1 MKRAILML
9 AMLPLLLNAFSQNN
23 EKPNVKSDDNEEI
36 SLIKCYSKNL
46 LQIMIN
52 AAGQLWVKT
61 DANSGF
67 GDIKEIRAKA
77 KDIIKSAPKEHIIA
91 VRTDE
96 EHGAPQNISD
106 KVKQELKEA
115 YQELRD
121 ELAQKKYGKD
131 FKSLKKEEKEVIR
144 EYYPCR
150 ILYMT
155 RDMHFDVISPKLS
168 QPDTIEIR
176 DRYINDETED
186 ESANNAVYEIKE
198 ESPRKQ
204 IVMPDKQQR
213 IQKNQNRKT
222 PSS

>member
-1 MKRAILML
+1 ML

-23 EKPNVKSDDNEEI
+23 EKPNVRNDKVIEI
-36 SLIKCYSKNL
+36 KLIKCFSENMLEVK
-46 LQIMIN
+46 IN
-52 AAGQLWVKT
+52 AAGQLWIKT
-61 DANSGF
+61 NTKSDF
-67 GDIKEIRAKA
+67 GDIKDIRANA
-77 KDIIKSAPKEHIIA
+77 KDIIKSAPQKHILAI
-91 VRTDE
+91 VSDE
-96 EHGAPQNISD
+96 EHSTPQKAIN
-106 KVKQELKEA
+106 KVKEEMKEA

-121 ELAQKKYGKD
+121 ELAQKKYGKA
-131 FKSLKKEEKEVIR
+131 FKSLKDEEKEVIR
-144 EYYPCR
+144 EFYPCR

-155 RDMHFDVISPKLS
+155 RDMHFDAIIPKLS

-222 PSS
+222 LSS

>member
-9 AMLPLLLNAFSQNN
+9 AMLPLLLNAFGQNN
-23 EKPNVKSDDNEEI
+23 KKPNVKSDDKEEI
-36 SLIKCYSKNL
+36 SLIKFHSKNL

-61 DANSGF
+61 NDRSGE
-67 GDIKEIRAKA
+67 IKEIRANA
-77 KDIIKSAPKEHIIA
+77 KEIIKSAPKEHIIA
-91 VRTDE
+91 VMTDE

-121 ELAQKKYGKD
+121 ELARKKYGKD
-131 FKSLKKEEKEVIR
+131 FKSLKDEEKEVIR
-144 EYYPCR
+144 KYYPCR

-155 RDMHFDVISPKLS
+155 RDMHFDVIPPKLS

>member
-9 AMLPLLLNAFSQNN
+9 AMLPLLLNAFGQNN
-23 EKPNVKSDDNEEI
+23 KKPNVKSDDNEEI
-36 SLIKCYSKNL
+36 SLIKCHSKNL

-61 DANSGF
+61 NDRSGE
-67 GDIKEIRAKA
+67 IKEIRANA
-77 KDIIKSAPKEHIIA
+77 KEIIKSAPKEHIIA
-91 VRTDE
+91 VMTDE

-121 ELAQKKYGKD
+121 ELARKKYGKD

-168 QPDTIEIR
+168 QPDTIKIR
-176 DRYINDETED
+176 DIYINDETED

-198 ESPRKQ
+198 KSPRKQ

-222 PSS
+222 LSS